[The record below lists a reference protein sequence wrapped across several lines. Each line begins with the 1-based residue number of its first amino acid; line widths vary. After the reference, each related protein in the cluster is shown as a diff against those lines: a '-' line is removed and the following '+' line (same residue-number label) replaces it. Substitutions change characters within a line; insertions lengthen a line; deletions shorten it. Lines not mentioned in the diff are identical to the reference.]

1 MKIFTDKAFREQI
14 EKIKYEHDRDRYISE
29 RLDRLTE
36 ELHQLEWRV
45 QVLEGRCNPVPVAE
59 TTSCTISKEAKA

>member
-1 MKIFTDKAFREQI
+1 MKIFTDKAYREQI
-14 EKIKYEHDRDRYISE
+14 EKIKYEHDRDRYIQE

-45 QVLEGRCNPVPVAE
+45 QALEGRCNPVPVAE
-59 TTSCTISKEAKA
+59 TACEVRR

>member
-1 MKIFTDKAFREQI
+1 MKIFTNKAYREHV
-14 EKIKYEHDRDRYISE
+14 EKIQYEHDRDRYIQE

-45 QVLEGRCNPVPVAE
+45 QALEGRSNSVPVVE
-59 TTSCTISKEAKA
+59 TTTCEARR

>member
-1 MKIFTDKAFREQI
+1 MKIFTDKAYREQI
-14 EKIKYEHDRDRYISE
+14 EKIKYEHERERYVVE

-45 QVLEGRCNPVPVAE
+45 QTLECNPIPVAE
-59 TTSCTISKEAKA
+59 TTCEPSRRRKERQ

>member
-1 MKIFTDKAFREQI
+1 MKIFTDKAYREQI
-14 EKIKYEHDRDRYISE
+14 EKIKYEHDRERYIAE

-45 QVLEGRCNPVPVAE
+45 QSLECNSKPVPVAE
-59 TTSCTISKEAKA
+59 TTCATTCEPRR

>member
-1 MKIFTDKAFREQI
+1 MKIFTDKAYREQI
-14 EKIKYEHDRDRYISE
+14 EKIKYEHDRERYIQE

-45 QVLEGRCNPVPVAE
+45 QALEVNRNPVPVAE
-59 TTSCTISKEAKA
+59 TTCEPRR

>member
-1 MKIFTDKAFREQI
+1 MKIFTDKAYRAQI
-14 EKIKYEHDRDRYISE
+14 EKIKYEHDKDRYIQE

-45 QVLEGRCNPVPVAE
+45 QALEGKCNHVSVAE
-59 TTSCTISKEAKA
+59 TTCEPRR

>member
-1 MKIFTDKAFREQI
+1 MKIFTEKAFREQV
-14 EKIKYEHDRDRYISE
+14 EKIKYEHDRDQYISN

-45 QVLEGRCNPVPVAE
+45 QALEGKCNSVPVAE
-59 TTSCTISKEAKA
+59 ATTCIREPK